1 MWIVD
6 LIPWIIIAGAT
17 FIVLETL
24 LPLFA
29 SIIGVLLSPFVL
41 FARLVKNI
49 QENKNKSWLYT
60 QSKLL
65 GVIHLFLI
73 SLFCFALHFHIA
85 DKLIILFLSI
95 VMTLITSYVIY
106 SLKPNWFK
114 TN

>member
-6 LIPWIIIAGAT
+6 LIPWLILAGAA
-17 FIVLETL
+17 FILFETL

-29 SIIGVLLSPFVL
+29 LIIGVLLSPFVL
-41 FARLVKNI
+41 LVHLIKHI

-65 GVIHLFLI
+65 GVIHLLLI
-73 SLFCFALHFHIA
+73 SLFCFALHFYID
-85 DKLIILFLSI
+85 DKLLILFLSI
-95 VMTLITSYVIY
+95 VLTLIASSIIY